1 VKQVNY
7 LDDAAGVLSKKV
19 KPNFKTLG
27 PKFGK
32 DMKAVA
38 ELISSMSADTL
49 ANLETAGEIQL
60 EGFGISLGD
69 VEILTEDM
77 PGYVTASEGGLT
89 IALDQTLSPELIRE
103 GMSREFVNRI
113 QNVRKDSGFDVVDK
127 VHIVIQEDSALWK
140 ESIDEFSGY
149 IAQEVQALSIQW
161 VAKINGPSTEINL
174 EEVNLR
180 VQVTVG

>member
-1 VKQVNY
+1 
-7 LDDAAGVLSKKV
+7 
-19 KPNFKTLG
+19 
-27 PKFGK
+27 
-32 DMKAVA
+32 
-38 ELISSMSADTL
+38 
-49 ANLETAGEIQL
+49 
-60 EGFGISLGD
+60 
-69 VEILTEDM
+69 M

-103 GMSREFVNRI
+103 GMAREFVNRI

>member
-1 VKQVNY
+1 
-7 LDDAAGVLSKKV
+7 
-19 KPNFKTLG
+19 
-27 PKFGK
+27 
-32 DMKAVA
+32 
-38 ELISSMSADTL
+38 
-49 ANLETAGEIQL
+49 
-60 EGFGISLGD
+60 
-69 VEILTEDM
+69 
-77 PGYVTASEGGLT
+77 
-89 IALDQTLSPELIRE
+89 
-103 GMSREFVNRI
+103 VNRI

>member
-1 VKQVNY
+1 M
-7 LDDAAGVLSKKV
+7 A
-19 KPNFKTLG
+19 
-27 PKFGK
+27 
-32 DMKAVA
+32 
-38 ELISSMSADTL
+38 
-49 ANLETAGEIQL
+49 
-60 EGFGISLGD
+60 
-69 VEILTEDM
+69 
-77 PGYVTASEGGLT
+77 
-89 IALDQTLSPELIRE
+89 
-103 GMSREFVNRI
+103 REFANRI

-127 VHIVIQEDSALWK
+127 VHIVIQEDSTLWK